1 MSRSLCAHLLMA
13 PKAPKRTASSAALR
27 PESRSPEPRKSPQP
41 APGKPRVGGP
51 PWLRGAAP
59 AKSAVHF
66 REVRAI
72 NSMSED
78 PSSETQ
84 ASLPPPDGNQRV
96 LNSQAADTLLDR
108 RVRAQLGGRARQA
121 LKTAG
126 LLLVACATTAITTAA
141 LDRHQPATSQQ
152 PARPPAHAAATP
164 RSPHPSSA
172 DRPNAHK
179 SHQQGGFQ
187 GIRLAHPSAQPRART
202 ESTPAAVQPATAPEP
217 PPASPP
223 PPASSAP
230 ATAEEQT
237 KGGPFSP

>member
-1 MSRSLCAHLLMA
+1 MA
-13 PKAPKRTASSAALR
+13 S
-27 PESRSPEPRKSPQP
+27 
-41 APGKPRVGGP
+41 
-51 PWLRGAAP
+51 GAAP
-59 AKSAVHF
+59 VKSAVHF
-66 REVRAI
+66 RGVRAI
-72 NSMSED
+72 NSMSKD
-78 PSSETQ
+78 PSCETQ
-84 ASLPPPDGNQRV
+84 ASSPPPDGTQRV

-108 RVRAQLGGRARQA
+108 RVRAQLCGRARQA

-126 LLLVACATTAITTAA
+126 LVLAACATTAITTAA

-152 PARPPAHAAATP
+152 PARSPAHAAPSA

-172 DRPNAHK
+172 DRPNARK
-179 SHQQGGFQ
+179 PHQHGGLQ
-187 GIRLAHPSAQPRART
+187 GIRRAHPPTQPRART
-202 ESTPAAVQPATAPEP
+202 ESTPAAAQPATAPEP